1 MLDAKFI
8 RNNLDLVRAGVAA
21 KGETAALA
29 EFQSL
34 DDARRQKITQVEQL
48 KAERNAVTQTI
59 ARARQAGE
67 DTTSLQEGMK
77 VAGQKVKELDA
88 EVSAIEEALEAL
100 LLRIPNLPDADV
112 PIGASDTENVEI
124 ERTGEPRKFAF
135 TPKAHWDIG
144 TELGILDFDRAGK
157 IAGSRF
163 ALYRGLGAKLERALI
178 NFMLD
183 LHIREH
189 NYIEVFPP
197 LLVTYACMQGT
208 GQFPKFVDDAF
219 KLADKDLYLNPTAEV
234 PVTNMHRDEILDG
247 ALLPLYYTAYCPSF
261 RAEAGAAGRDT
272 RGLIR
277 MHQFNKVELVKFV
290 TPETSGDELKM
301 LLRDACR
308 VLDLLEIPYRI
319 VEMCT
324 GDLGFAAAKKYDIEL
339 WLPSY
344 NRYMEISSCSN
355 FRDFQARRAN
365 IKYRPSSGAKAE
377 YVHTLNGSGL
387 AVDRL
392 VAAVL
397 ENYQAED
404 GSVTVPRALLSYMH
418 VERIVKLSVKQNS
431 LHFPN

>member
-1 MLDAKFI
+1 MLDIKLI
-8 RNNLDLVRAGVAA
+8 RNNMDKVAAGVAA
-21 KGETAALA
+21 KGEAAGLA
-29 EFQSL
+29 EFQAL
-34 DDARRQKITQVEQL
+34 DEARRQKITAVEQL
-48 KAERNAVTQTI
+48 KAQRNSVTQEI
-59 ARARQAGE
+59 ARRRQKGE
-67 DTTSLQEGMK
+67 DTAALQEEMK
-77 VAGQKVKELDA
+77 EAGQKVKYLDA
-88 EVSAIEEALEAL
+88 AVSEIEFELEAL
-100 LLRIPNLPDADV
+100 LLRIPNLPDSDV
-112 PIGASDTENVEI
+112 PIGADDTENVEI
-124 ERTGEPRKFAF
+124 KRVGEPRQFSF
-135 TPKAHWDIG
+135 PPKAHWDIG
-144 TELGILDFDRAGK
+144 VELNILDFERAGK

-163 ALYRGLGAKLERALI
+163 ALYRGLGARLERALI

-183 LHIREH
+183 LHTH
-189 NYIEVFPP
+189 AHGYTEVFPP
-197 LLVTYACMQGT
+197 LVVSYACMQGT
-208 GQFPKFVDDAF
+208 GQFPKFTDDAF

-234 PVTNMHRDEILDG
+234 PVTNMHRDEIIDG
-247 ALLPLYYTAYCPSF
+247 HLLPLYYTAYCPSF

-290 TPETSGDELKM
+290 SPETSEDELLT

-319 VEMCT
+319 VQMCT

-365 IKYRPSSGAKAE
+365 IKYKPTIGAKAE

-397 ENYQAED
+397 ENYQTED
-404 GSVTVPRALLSYMH
+404 GSVTVPAVLRPYMQIEH
-418 VERIVKLSVKQNS
+418 MAK
-431 LHFPN
+431 

>member
-1 MLDAKFI
+1 MLDIKLI
-8 RNNLDLVRAGVAA
+8 RNNMDKVAAGVAA
-21 KGETAALA
+21 KGEAAGLA
-29 EFQSL
+29 EFQAL
-34 DDARRQKITQVEQL
+34 DEARRQKITAVEQL
-48 KAERNAVTQTI
+48 KAQRNSVTQEI
-59 ARARQAGE
+59 ARRRQKGE
-67 DTTSLQEGMK
+67 DTAALQEEMK
-77 VAGQKVKELDA
+77 EAGQKVKDLDA
-88 EVSAIEEALEAL
+88 AVSEIEFELEAL
-100 LLRIPNLPDADV
+100 LLRIPNLPDSDV
-112 PIGASDTENVEI
+112 PIGADDTENVEI
-124 ERTGEPRKFAF
+124 KRVGEPRQFSF
-135 TPKAHWDIG
+135 PPKAHWDIG
-144 TELGILDFDRAGK
+144 VELNILDFERAGK

-163 ALYRGLGAKLERALI
+163 ALYRGLGARLERALI

-183 LHIREH
+183 LHTH
-189 NYIEVFPP
+189 AHGYTEVFPP
-197 LLVTYACMQGT
+197 LVVSYACMQGT
-208 GQFPKFVDDAF
+208 GQFPKFTDDAF

-234 PVTNMHRDEILDG
+234 PVTNMHRDEIIDG
-247 ALLPLYYTAYCPSF
+247 HLLPLYYTAYCPSF
-261 RAEAGAAGRDT
+261 RAEAGAAGRDA

-290 TPETSGDELKM
+290 TPETSEDELLT

-319 VEMCT
+319 VQMCT

-365 IKYRPSSGAKAE
+365 IKYKPTIGAKAE

-397 ENYQAED
+397 ENYQTED
-404 GSVTVPRALLSYMH
+404 GSVTVPAVLRPYMQIEH
-418 VERIVKLSVKQNS
+418 MAK
-431 LHFPN
+431 

>member
-1 MLDAKFI
+1 MLDIKLI
-8 RNNLDLVRAGVAA
+8 RNNMDKVAAGVAA
-21 KGETAALA
+21 KGEAAGLA
-29 EFQSL
+29 EFQAL
-34 DDARRQKITQVEQL
+34 DEARRQKITAVEQL
-48 KAERNAVTQTI
+48 KAQRNSVTQEI
-59 ARARQAGE
+59 ARRRQKGE
-67 DTTSLQEGMK
+67 DTAALQEEMK
-77 VAGQKVKELDA
+77 AAGQKVKDLDA
-88 EVSAIEEALEAL
+88 EVSEIELELEAL
-100 LLRIPNLPDADV
+100 LLRIPNLPDSDV
-112 PIGASDTENVEI
+112 PLGADDTENVEI
-124 ERTGEPRKFAF
+124 KRVGEPRQFSF
-135 TPKAHWDIG
+135 PPKAHWDIG
-144 TELGILDFDRAGK
+144 VELNILDFERAGK

-163 ALYRGLGAKLERALI
+163 ALYRGLGARLERTLI

-183 LHIREH
+183 LHTH
-189 NYIEVFPP
+189 AHGYTEVFPP
-197 LLVTYACMQGT
+197 LVVSYACMQGT
-208 GQFPKFVDDAF
+208 GQFPKFTDDAF

-234 PVTNMHRDEILDG
+234 PVTNMHRDEIIDG
-247 ALLPLYYTAYCPSF
+247 HLLPLYYTAYCPSF

-290 TPETSGDELKM
+290 SPETSEGELLS

-319 VEMCT
+319 VQMCT

-355 FRDFQARRAN
+355 FRDFQARRAS
-365 IKYRPSSGAKAE
+365 IKYRPTAGAKAE

-404 GSVTVPRALLSYMH
+404 GSVTVPAVLRSYMQI
-418 VERIVKLSVKQNS
+418 ERMAK
-431 LHFPN
+431 

>member
-8 RNNLDLVRAGVAA
+8 RNNIDRVRAGLAA

-29 EFQSL
+29 EFQAL
-34 DDARRQKITQVEQL
+34 DEARRQKITEVEQQ
-48 KAERNAVTQTI
+48 KARRNSVTQEI
-59 ARARQAGE
+59 ARRRLSGE
-67 DTTSLQEGMK
+67 DTSALQEEMK
-77 VAGQKVKELDA
+77 AVGLQVKDIDA
-88 EVSAIEEALEAL
+88 QVSATEVELEAL
-100 LLRIPNLPDADV
+100 LLRLPNLPDSDV
-112 PIGASDTENVEI
+112 PIGKDDTENVEI
-124 ERTGEPRKFAF
+124 KRVGQPRRFS
-135 TPKAHWDIG
+135 TPPKAHWDIG
-144 TELGILDFDRAGK
+144 TDLGILDFERAGK

-163 ALYRGLGAKLERALI
+163 ALYRGLGAGLERALI

-183 LHIREH
+183 LHTREH
-189 NYIEVFPP
+189 GYTEVYPP
-197 LLVTYACMQGT
+197 LVVSYACMQGT
-208 GQFPKFVDDAF
+208 GQFPKFTEDAF
-219 KLADKDLYLNPTAEV
+219 KLVEKDLYLNPTAEV

-247 ALLPLYYTAYCPSF
+247 ALLPLYYASYCPSF

-290 TPETSGDELKM
+290 APETSEDELFT

-308 VLDLLEIPYRI
+308 VLDLLEIPYRT
-319 VEMCT
+319 VQMCT

-365 IKYRPSSGAKAE
+365 IKYRPTAGAKAE
-377 YVHTLNGSGL
+377 YVNTLNGSGL

-397 ENYQAED
+397 ENYQNED
-404 GSVTVPRALLSYMH
+404 GSVTVPTVLKPYMQA
-418 VERIVKLSVKQNS
+418 ERICRGCER
-431 LHFPN
+431 

>member
-8 RNNLDLVRAGVAA
+8 RNNMDLVAAAVAA
-21 KGETAALA
+21 KGESAGLA
-29 EFQSL
+29 ELRVL
-34 DDARRQKITQVEQL
+34 DETRRQKITEVERL
-48 KAERNAVTQTI
+48 KARRNAVTQEI
-59 ARARQAGE
+59 ALRKHRGE
-67 DTTSLQEGMK
+67 DTFALQDEMK
-77 VAGQKVKELDA
+77 AAGQQVKDIDA
-88 EVSAIEEALEAL
+88 IVGEIEAELEAL
-100 LLRIPNLPDADV
+100 LLGIPNLPDSDV
-112 PIGASDTENVEI
+112 PLGADDSGNVEI
-124 ERTGEPRKFAF
+124 KRVGVPRQFSAP
-135 TPKAHWDIG
+135 PKAHWD
-144 TELGILDFDRAGK
+144 LGVGLNILDFERAGK

-163 ALYRGLGAKLERALI
+163 ALYRGHGARLERSLI

-183 LHIREH
+183 LHTREH
-189 NYIEVFPP
+189 GYTEVFPP
-197 LLVTYACMQGT
+197 LLVSYDCLQGT
-208 GQFPKFVDDAF
+208 GQFPKFTEDVF
-219 KLADKDLYLNPTAEV
+219 KLAEKDLYLNPTAEV

-247 ALLPLYYTAYCPSF
+247 AQLPLYYTAYCPSF

-290 TPETSGDELKM
+290 APETSEDELHS

-319 VEMCT
+319 VQMCT

-344 NRYMEISSCSN
+344 DRYMEISSCSN

-365 IKYRPSSGAKAE
+365 IKYRPAGGTKAE

-404 GSVTVPRALLSYMH
+404 GSVVVPAVLRPYML
-418 VERIVKLSVKQNS
+418 VERLVK
-431 LHFPN
+431 

>member
-1 MLDAKFI
+1 M
-8 RNNLDLVRAGVAA
+8 
-21 KGETAALA
+21 
-29 EFQSL
+29 
-34 DDARRQKITQVEQL
+34 
-48 KAERNAVTQTI
+48 KA
-59 ARARQAGE
+59 
-67 DTTSLQEGMK
+67 
-77 VAGQKVKELDA
+77 AGQKVKDLDA
-88 EVSAIEEALEAL
+88 EVSEIALELEAL
-100 LLRIPNLPDADV
+100 LLRIPNLPDSDV
-112 PIGASDTENVEI
+112 PIGADDTENVEI
-124 ERTGEPRKFAF
+124 KRVGEPRQFSF
-135 TPKAHWDIG
+135 PPKAHWDIG
-144 TELGILDFDRAGK
+144 VELNILDFERAGK

-163 ALYRGLGAKLERALI
+163 ALYRGLGARLERALI

-183 LHIREH
+183 LHTH
-189 NYIEVFPP
+189 AHGYTEVFPP
-197 LLVTYACMQGT
+197 LVVSYACMQGT
-208 GQFPKFVDDAF
+208 GQFPKFTDDAF

-234 PVTNMHRDEILDG
+234 PVTNMHRDEIIDG
-247 ALLPLYYTAYCPSF
+247 HLLPLYYTAYCPSF

-290 TPETSGDELKM
+290 SPETSEDELLT

-319 VEMCT
+319 VQMCT

-365 IKYRPSSGAKAE
+365 IKYKPTIGAKAE

-397 ENYQAED
+397 ENYQTED
-404 GSVTVPRALLSYMH
+404 GSVTVPAVLRPYMQIEH
-418 VERIVKLSVKQNS
+418 MAK
-431 LHFPN
+431 

>member
-8 RNNLDLVRAGVAA
+8 RNNMAKVAAGVAA

-29 EFQSL
+29 EFQAL
-34 DDARRQKITQVEQL
+34 DEARRQKIAEVEQL
-48 KAERNAVTQTI
+48 KARRNSVTQEI
-59 ARARQAGE
+59 ARRRQSGE
-67 DTTSLQEGMK
+67 DTSALQEEMK
-77 VAGQKVKELDA
+77 AAGQKVKDIDA
-88 EVSAIEEALEAL
+88 EVSATEANLEAL
-100 LLRIPNLPDADV
+100 LLRIPNLPDSDV
-112 PIGASDTENVEI
+112 PIGKDDTENVEI
-124 ERTGEPRKFAF
+124 KRVGEPRRFGNP
-135 TPKAHWDIG
+135 PKAHWDIG
-144 TELGILDFDRAGK
+144 IDLDILDFERASK

-163 ALYRGLGAKLERALI
+163 ALYRGLGARLERALI

-183 LHIREH
+183 LHTREH
-189 NYIEVFPP
+189 GYTEVFPP
-197 LLVTYACMQGT
+197 LLVSYACMQGT

-219 KLADKDLYLNPTAEV
+219 KLAEKDLYLNPTAEV

-247 ALLPLYYTAYCPSF
+247 AVLPLYYSAYCPSF

-290 TPETSGDELKM
+290 APETSEDELHT

-319 VEMCT
+319 VQMCT

-365 IKYRPSSGAKAE
+365 IKYRPSAGSKAE

-397 ENYQAED
+397 ENYQNED
-404 GSVTVPRALLSYMH
+404 GSVTVPPVLKPYMQI
-418 VERIVKLSVKQNS
+418 ERLAKQQESAN
-431 LHFPN
+431 